1 MLVTNVRISV
11 QVGDFVGWADTWSD
25 EWGCTPAGLVLET
38 RNFTPK
44 LGEKY
49 TEFLILD
56 QSHGQ
61 MSWEFGSDLVVMFES
76 QVTLEKIK

>member
-1 MLVTNVRISV
+1 MK
-11 QVGDFVGWADTWSD
+11 VGDFVGWSDTWSD

-38 RNFTPK
+38 RDNHRTE
-44 LGEKY
+44 LGDSY

-56 QSHGQ
+56 QSHGRI
-61 MSWEFGSDLVVMFES
+61 SWEFGSDLVVMFES

>member
-1 MLVTNVRISV
+1 MK
-11 QVGDFVGWADTWSD
+11 VGDFVGWAGTWSD
-25 EWGCTPAGLVLET
+25 ELGCTPAGLVLET
-38 RNFTPK
+38 RNYHRTEW
-44 LGEKY
+44 GENY

-56 QSHGQ
+56 QTHGQ